1 MKNAYIKFILAA
13 VIFGTNGIIASH
25 IPLSSYEIVLT
36 RTVLGGFFLLILA
49 TARREW
55 GSLRRASRTSRTSL
69 VWLVLSGLFLSG
81 NWLFL
86 YEAYQH
92 IGVSLAT
99 LMCYC
104 GPILIMILSYFV
116 FHEPFTV
123 PKVSAMVIVTVGI
136 LCINGADVQAHGLS
150 WGLVCGFLSAVCF
163 ALLVIAMKK
172 VSGIGG
178 ILSPACQLLVASLV
192 VAAVTLSMPAA
203 PVSLDMTN
211 IACMVCLGIVNT
223 GLGYYLYFSGVQR
236 LSAQSVSICG
246 YMEPLTA
253 LTLSAILLGESL
265 TLLQWIGAACI
276 LGGVALSELWHPG
289 KKG

>member
-25 IPLSSYEIVLT
+25 IPLSSCEIVLT

-55 GSLRRASRTSRTSL
+55 GSLRRASRTSL

-123 PKVSAMVIVTVGI
+123 PKVSAMVIVTIGI
-136 LCINGADVQAHGLS
+136 LCINGAADQAHGLS

-192 VAAVTLSMPAA
+192 VAAVTLSMPTA
-203 PVSLDMTN
+203 PVSLDMTH

-246 YMEPLTA
+246 YMEPFTA

>member
-55 GSLRRASRTSRTSL
+55 GSLRRASRTSL

-136 LCINGADVQAHGLS
+136 LCINGAADQAHGLS
-150 WGLVCGFLSAVCF
+150 CGLVCGFLSAVCF

-192 VAAVTLSMPAA
+192 VAAVTLSMPTA
-203 PVSLDMTN
+203 PVSLDMTH

-246 YMEPLTA
+246 YMEPFTA

>member
-1 MKNAYIKFILAA
+1 MREAYIKFILAA

-25 IPLSSYEIVLT
+25 ISLSSYEIVLT
-36 RTVLGGFFLLILA
+36 RTVLGGSFLLILA

-55 GSLRRASRTSRTSL
+55 GSLRRASSTSW
-69 VWLVLSGLFLSG
+69 VWLILSGLFLSG

-123 PKVSAMVIVTVGI
+123 PKVAAMVIVTVGI
-136 LCINGADVQAHGLS
+136 VCINGADFQAHGLS

-163 ALLVIAMKK
+163 ALLVVAMKK
-172 VSGIGG
+172 VSTIGG

-192 VAAVTLSMPAA
+192 VAAVTLSMPTT
-203 PVSLDMTN
+203 PVPLDRTN
-211 IACMVCLGIVNT
+211 IACMLCLGIVNT
-223 GLGYYLYFSGVQR
+223 GLGSYLYFSGVQR

-246 YMEPLTA
+246 YMEPFTA
-253 LTLSAILLGESL
+253 LALSAILLGESL
-265 TLLQWIGAACI
+265 TVLQWLGAACI
-276 LGGVALSELWHPG
+276 LGGVALSELWHPC
-289 KKG
+289 KKR

>member
-1 MKNAYIKFILAA
+1 MQNAYIKFILAA

-55 GSLRRASRTSRTSL
+55 GSLRRASRTSL

>member
-1 MKNAYIKFILAA
+1 MKDAYVKFILAT

-36 RTVLGGFFLLILA
+36 RTVLGGLFLLILA
-49 TARREW
+49 TWRREW
-55 GSLRRASRTSRTSL
+55 SSLRSVPRSSL
-69 VWLVLSGLFLSG
+69 IWLILSGIFLAG

-86 YEAYQH
+86 YEAYQQ

-116 FHEPFTV
+116 FHEPFTL
-123 PKVSAMVIVTVGI
+123 PKVAAMVIVTVGI

-163 ALLVIAMKK
+163 ALLIIAMKK
-172 VSGIGG
+172 ATGIGG
-178 ILSPACQLLVASLV
+178 ILSPACQLLIASLV
-192 VAAVTLSMPAA
+192 VGAVTLSMPTPA
-203 PVSLDMTN
+203 VSLDLTN
-211 IACMVCLGIVNT
+211 LACMLCIGLINT
-223 GLGYYLYFSGVQR
+223 GLGYWLYFAGVQR

-246 YMEPLTA
+246 YLEPFTA
-253 LTLSAILLGESL
+253 LALSALLLGESL
-265 TLLQWIGAACI
+265 TLLQWLGAACI
-276 LGGVALSELWHPG
+276 LGGVALSELW
-289 KKG
+289 KR

>member
-55 GSLRRASRTSRTSL
+55 GSLRRASRTSL

-150 WGLVCGFLSAVCF
+150 WGLVCGVLSAVCF

>member
-55 GSLRRASRTSRTSL
+55 GSLRRASRASL

-123 PKVSAMVIVTVGI
+123 PKVSAMVIVTIGI
-136 LCINGADVQAHGLS
+136 LCING
-150 WGLVCGFLSAVCF
+150 AVCF

-192 VAAVTLSMPAA
+192 VAAVTLSMPTAS
-203 PVSLDMTN
+203 VSLDMTH

-246 YMEPLTA
+246 YMEPFTA

>member
-55 GSLRRASRTSRTSL
+55 GSLRRASRTSL

-123 PKVSAMVIVTVGI
+123 PKVSAMVIVTIGI

-192 VAAVTLSMPAA
+192 VAAVTLSMRRHRSAWIRPTLPAWSA
-203 PVSLDMTN
+203 WASSTPASATTSIFPASSACRPRASLSVATWSPLRPWP
-211 IACMVCLGIVNT
+211 CRP
-223 GLGYYLYFSGVQR
+223 SS
-236 LSAQSVSICG
+236 SAK
-246 YMEPLTA
+246 A
-253 LTLSAILLGESL
+253 
-265 TLLQWIGAACI
+265 
-276 LGGVALSELWHPG
+276 
-289 KKG
+289 

>member
-55 GSLRRASRTSRTSL
+55 GSLRRASRTSL

-86 YEAYQH
+86 YEAYPH

-136 LCINGADVQAHGLS
+136 LCINGAADQAHGLS
-150 WGLVCGFLSAVCF
+150 WGLVFGFLSAVCF

-172 VSGIGG
+172 VI
-178 ILSPACQLLVASLV
+178 
-192 VAAVTLSMPAA
+192 
-203 PVSLDMTN
+203 
-211 IACMVCLGIVNT
+211 
-223 GLGYYLYFSGVQR
+223 
-236 LSAQSVSICG
+236 
-246 YMEPLTA
+246 
-253 LTLSAILLGESL
+253 
-265 TLLQWIGAACI
+265 
-276 LGGVALSELWHPG
+276 
-289 KKG
+289 

>member
-1 MKNAYIKFILAA
+1 MKNAYIKFILSA

-55 GSLRRASRTSRTSL
+55 GSLRRASRASL

-123 PKVSAMVIVTVGI
+123 PKVSAMVIVTIGI
-136 LCINGADVQAHGLS
+136 LCINGAADQAHGLS

-192 VAAVTLSMPAA
+192 VAAVTLSMPTAS
-203 PVSLDMTN
+203 VSLDMTH

-246 YMEPLTA
+246 YMEPFTA

>member
-1 MKNAYIKFILAA
+1 
-13 VIFGTNGIIASH
+13 
-25 IPLSSYEIVLT
+25 
-36 RTVLGGFFLLILA
+36 
-49 TARREW
+49 
-55 GSLRRASRTSRTSL
+55 
-69 VWLVLSGLFLSG
+69 
-81 NWLFL
+81 
-86 YEAYQH
+86 
-92 IGVSLAT
+92 
-99 LMCYC
+99 MCYC

-123 PKVSAMVIVTVGI
+123 PKVSAMIIVTVGI

-192 VAAVTLSMPAA
+192 VAAVTLSMPTA
-203 PVSLDMTN
+203 PISLDMTH

-253 LTLSAILLGESL
+253 LALSAILLGESL

>member
-55 GSLRRASRTSRTSL
+55 GSLRRASRTSL

-123 PKVSAMVIVTVGI
+123 PKVSAMIIVTVGI

-203 PVSLDMTN
+203 PISLDMTH

-253 LTLSAILLGESL
+253 LALSAILLGESL

>member
-1 MKNAYIKFILAA
+1 
-13 VIFGTNGIIASH
+13 
-25 IPLSSYEIVLT
+25 
-36 RTVLGGFFLLILA
+36 
-49 TARREW
+49 
-55 GSLRRASRTSRTSL
+55 
-69 VWLVLSGLFLSG
+69 
-81 NWLFL
+81 
-86 YEAYQH
+86 
-92 IGVSLAT
+92 
-99 LMCYC
+99 
-104 GPILIMILSYFV
+104 MILSYFV

-192 VAAVTLSMPAA
+192 VAAVTLSMPTA
-203 PVSLDMTN
+203 PVSLDTTH

-223 GLGYYLYFSGVQR
+223 GLGYYLYFSGIQR

-246 YMEPLTA
+246 YMEPFTA
-253 LTLSAILLGESL
+253 LALSALILRENL
-265 TLLQWIGAACI
+265 TSLQWLGAACI

>member
-55 GSLRRASRTSRTSL
+55 GSLRRASRTSL

-253 LTLSAILLGESL
+253 LTLSAIRLGESL

>member
-55 GSLRRASRTSRTSL
+55 GSLRRASRTSL

-123 PKVSAMVIVTVGI
+123 PKVSAMIIVTVGI

-192 VAAVTLSMPAA
+192 VAAVTLSMPTAS
-203 PVSLDMTN
+203 VSLDMTH

-253 LTLSAILLGESL
+253 LALSAILLGESL

>member
-55 GSLRRASRTSRTSL
+55 GSLRRASRTSL

-192 VAAVTLSMPAA
+192 VAAVTLSMPTA
-203 PVSLDMTN
+203 PVSLDMTH

-223 GLGYYLYFSGVQR
+223 GLGYYLYFSGVQH

-253 LTLSAILLGESL
+253 LALSAILLGESL
-265 TLLQWIGAACI
+265 TLLQWLGAACI

>member
-1 MKNAYIKFILAA
+1 MKEAYIKFILAA

-55 GSLRRASRTSRTSL
+55 GSLRRASRASL

-123 PKVSAMVIVTVGI
+123 PKVSAMVIVTIGI

-172 VSGIGG
+172 VSSIGG

-192 VAAVTLSMPAA
+192 VAAVTLSMPTA
-203 PVSLDMTN
+203 PVSLDMTH

-223 GLGYYLYFSGVQR
+223 GLGYYLYFSGVQH

-253 LTLSAILLGESL
+253 LVLSAIILGESL
-265 TLLQWIGAACI
+265 TLPQWLGAACI

>member
-55 GSLRRASRTSRTSL
+55 GSLRRASRASL

-123 PKVSAMVIVTVGI
+123 PKVSAMVIVTIGI
-136 LCINGADVQAHGLS
+136 LCINGAADQAHGLS

-192 VAAVTLSMPAA
+192 VAAVTLSMPTAS
-203 PVSLDMTN
+203 VSLDMTH

-223 GLGYYLYFSGVQR
+223 GLGYYLYFPASSACR
-236 LSAQSVSICG
+236 PRASLSAATWN
-246 YMEPLTA
+246 PLR
-253 LTLSAILLGESL
+253 
-265 TLLQWIGAACI
+265 
-276 LGGVALSELWHPG
+276 P
-289 KKG
+289 

>member
-55 GSLRRASRTSRTSL
+55 GSLRRASRTSL

-136 LCINGADVQAHGLS
+136 LCINGAADQAHGLS

-178 ILSPACQLLVASLV
+178 ILSPAYQLLVASLV
-192 VAAVTLSMPAA
+192 VAAVTLSMPTA
-203 PVSLDMTN
+203 PVSLDMTH

-246 YMEPLTA
+246 YMEPFTA

>member
-49 TARREW
+49 TARHEW
-55 GSLRRASRTSRTSL
+55 GSLRRASHSSL

-136 LCINGADVQAHGLS
+136 LCINGANVQAHGLS

-192 VAAVTLSMPAA
+192 VAAVTLSMPTA
-203 PVSLDMTN
+203 PISLDMTH

-253 LTLSAILLGESL
+253 LALSAILLGESL

>member
-55 GSLRRASRTSRTSL
+55 GSLRRASRASL

-123 PKVSAMVIVTVGI
+123 PKVSAMVIVTIGI
-136 LCINGADVQAHGLS
+136 LCINGAADQAHGLS

-192 VAAVTLSMPAA
+192 TLSIPTAS
-203 PVSLDMTN
+203 VSLDMTH

-246 YMEPLTA
+246 YMEPFTA

>member
-13 VIFGTNGIIASH
+13 VIFGTNGIIASQL
-25 IPLSSYEIVLT
+25 PLSSYEIVLT
-36 RTVLGGFFLLILA
+36 RTVLGGLFLLLLA
-49 TARREW
+49 TARHEW
-55 GSLRRASRTSRTSL
+55 GSLRHVTRASL
-69 VWLVLSGLFLSG
+69 GWLVLSGLFLAG

-86 YEAYQH
+86 YEAYQQ

-123 PKVSAMVIVTVGI
+123 PKVSAMVIVTIGI
-136 LCINGADVQAHGLS
+136 VCINGADVQAHGLS
-150 WGLVCGFLSAVCF
+150 WGLVCGFLSALCF
-163 ALLVIAMKK
+163 ALLIIAMKK

-178 ILSPACQLLVASLV
+178 ILSPACQLLVAAV
-192 VAAVTLSMPAA
+192 VVSAVTLSMPSA
-203 PVSLDMTN
+203 PVSLNMSH
-211 IACMVCLGIVNT
+211 IACMICLGVVNT

-246 YMEPLTA
+246 YLEPFTA
-253 LTLSAILLGESL
+253 LALSALILKENL
-265 TLLQWIGAACI
+265 TSLQWLGAVCI

>member
-1 MKNAYIKFILAA
+1 MKNAYIKFILAT

-36 RTVLGGFFLLILA
+36 RTVLGGLFLLFLA
-49 TARREW
+49 TWRHEW
-55 GSLRRASRTSRTSL
+55 GSLRHVARSSL
-69 VWLVLSGLFLSG
+69 AWLILSGIFLAG

-86 YEAYQH
+86 YEAYQQ

-116 FHEPFTV
+116 FHEPFTL
-123 PKVSAMVIVTVGI
+123 PKVAAMVIVTIGI
-136 LCINGADVQAHGLS
+136 LCINGADFQAHGLS
-150 WGLVCGFLSAVCF
+150 WGLACGFLSALCF
-163 ALLVIAMKK
+163 ALLIIAMKK
-172 VSGIGG
+172 VSVGGG

-211 IACMVCLGIVNT
+211 IACMICLGIVNT

-246 YMEPLTA
+246 YLEPFTA
-253 LTLSAILLGESL
+253 LALSAIILGESL
-265 TLLQWIGAACI
+265 TFLQWIGAACI
-276 LGGVALSELWHPG
+276 LGGVALSELWHPRKEG
-289 KKG
+289 

>member
-1 MKNAYIKFILAA
+1 MKNAYIKFILAT

-36 RTVLGGFFLLILA
+36 RTVLGGLFLLFLA
-49 TARREW
+49 TWRHEW
-55 GSLRRASRTSRTSL
+55 GSLRHVARSSL
-69 VWLVLSGLFLSG
+69 AWLILSGIFLAG

-86 YEAYQH
+86 YEAYQQ

-116 FHEPFTV
+116 FHEPFTL
-123 PKVSAMVIVTVGI
+123 PKVAAMVIVTIGI
-136 LCINGADVQAHGLS
+136 LCINGADFQAHGLS
-150 WGLVCGFLSAVCF
+150 WGLACGFLSALCF
-163 ALLVIAMKK
+163 ALLIIAMKK
-172 VSGIGG
+172 VSGVGG

-211 IACMVCLGIVNT
+211 IACMICLGIVNT

-246 YMEPLTA
+246 YLEPFTA
-253 LTLSAILLGESL
+253 LALSAIILGESL
-265 TLLQWIGAACI
+265 TFLQWIGAACI
-276 LGGVALSELWHPG
+276 LGGVALSELWHPRKEG
-289 KKG
+289 

>member
-13 VIFGTNGIIASH
+13 VIFGTNGIIASQL
-25 IPLSSYEIVLT
+25 PLSSYEIVLT
-36 RTVLGGFFLLILA
+36 RTVLGGSFLLILA

-55 GSLRRASRTSRTSL
+55 GSLRRASSTSW
-69 VWLVLSGLFLSG
+69 VWLILSGLFLSG

-123 PKVSAMVIVTVGI
+123 PKVAAMVIVTVGI
-136 LCINGADVQAHGLS
+136 VCINGADFQAHGLS

-163 ALLVIAMKK
+163 ALLVVAMKK
-172 VSGIGG
+172 VSTIGG

-192 VAAVTLSMPAA
+192 VAAVTLSMPTT
-203 PVSLDMTN
+203 PVPLDRTN
-211 IACMVCLGIVNT
+211 IACMLCLGVVNT

-246 YMEPLTA
+246 YLEPFTA
-253 LTLSAILLGESL
+253 LALSALILRENL
-265 TLLQWIGAACI
+265 TSLQWLGAACI

>member
-55 GSLRRASRTSRTSL
+55 GSLRRASRTSL

-123 PKVSAMVIVTVGI
+123 PKVSAMIIVTVGI
-136 LCINGADVQAHGLS
+136 LCINGADVQAHGLL

-192 VAAVTLSMPAA
+192 VAAVTLSMPTA
-203 PVSLDMTN
+203 PISLDMTH

-253 LTLSAILLGESL
+253 LALSAILLGESL